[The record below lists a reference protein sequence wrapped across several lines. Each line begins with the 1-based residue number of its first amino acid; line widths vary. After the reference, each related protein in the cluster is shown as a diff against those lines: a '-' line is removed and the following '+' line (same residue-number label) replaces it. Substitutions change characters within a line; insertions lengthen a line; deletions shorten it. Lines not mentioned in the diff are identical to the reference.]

1 MEIDNGRPPCESQ
14 LLYATCK
21 YHLYP
26 KIRFPMNSEGK
37 MSPCDDIRKLMPP
50 KRNHRHKQL
59 WMNSEECCLWLEVT
73 SWFAQPGE
81 FSERR
86 FKISSHAHRER
97 TSWEVRD
104 CDKKEGIAGNRNT
117 WGNMANTSPASV
129 IAPSTR
135 TVIIGVDDSCFSEYA
150 FNCEYN

>member
-1 MEIDNGRPPCESQ
+1 MEIDNGRPPCEPQ

-21 YHLYP
+21 YHYIRRFDFRWTP
-26 KIRFPMNSEGK
+26 KGK
-37 MSPCDDIRKLMPP
+37 CHLVMIFGNWCPRREIIG
-50 KRNHRHKQL
+50 
-59 WMNSEECCLWLEVT
+59 MNSEECCLWLEVT

>member
-1 MEIDNGRPPCESQ
+1 
-14 LLYATCK
+14 
-21 YHLYP
+21 
-26 KIRFPMNSEGK
+26 MNSEGK

-104 CDKKEGIAGNRNT
+104 CDKKEGIAGNRYGQHFASLCDCTFSSDRNYRSGRQLFLGICIQLWVQLILIFK
-117 WGNMANTSPASV
+117 WGSHFF
-129 IAPSTR
+129 
-135 TVIIGVDDSCFSEYA
+135 GVGLINDK
-150 FNCEYN
+150 

>member
-1 MEIDNGRPPCESQ
+1 MDDLRASHSFYTRRVNTI
-14 LLYATCK
+14 
-21 YHLYP
+21 
-26 KIRFPMNSEGK
+26 ISED
-37 MSPCDDIRKLMPP
+37 SISDELRRENVTLWWYSETDAPT
-50 KRNHRHKQL
+50 RNHRHKQL

-129 IAPSTR
+129 IAPSSR

>member
-21 YHLYP
+21 YHY
-26 KIRFPMNSEGK
+26 IRRF
-37 MSPCDDIRKLMPP
+37 DIRWTP
-50 KRNHRHKQL
+50 KGKCHLVMIFGNWCPRREIIGINNYEWIAKSVACGL
-59 WMNSEECCLWLEVT
+59 T